1 MKKNIL
7 FAIILSAAGITGWA
21 QTDTTINKNVVV
33 VREYNPTISDA
44 NKINL
49 VPEIQKP
56 EIKTPTFSYS
66 FFTHPLQTNFEII
79 PLTPASLSAEPNRDY
94 DQNYI
99 TLGGGNYTSLFGE
112 LFYNAFHSD
121 KHSLSFLASNRSSFG
136 KVKLQDGSK
145 NDATFVKNNLL
156 LSYKHQF
163 WGTYLKANIGFSNHN
178 YRYYGYQTIN
188 MDTSMT
194 YYALNDTNHIAIN
207 NSDIPSTKNPGYA
220 SFKANFVFATN
231 PSIYDETAYNAELYY
246 DHFYTRMDLKE
257 DVIGLKGFF
266 EKPVG
271 DNLAGGALHIL
282 YGTYNVP
289 DTALYKGFNNFTFI
303 DFSPY
308 FKMNRNTWNLKLGI
322 NAFFNI
328 QKDNT
333 DYRVTP
339 DIDFNFN
346 LIEKLFTA
354 HLMASGN
361 YQLNDYRNSIQ
372 MNPYMTPE
380 LNVMPM
386 QIPLSL
392 EAGLTGQLTP
402 KIVFNG
408 SVNFSIVKDNP
419 FYINEFYID
428 DTAQV
433 HSVAYSN
440 QFVAT
445 YDDMNVLTVKAALD
459 YAGNDRYSF
468 GVSGA
473 YYNYALDNLEYAW
486 NLPDYEIKVYGSFVP
501 YRNINVHVD
510 FTTISKRDALI
521 QDAIGSGVTDRTE
534 LKAVYD
540 LSFSGEYQYNNRL
553 SASLNLNNV
562 LSSNYYRW
570 NGYPSFGFNLLAGV
584 KYKF

>member
-1 MKKNIL
+1 MKRNII
-7 FAIILSAAGITGWA
+7 FALLISAAGFTTWA

-49 VPEIQKP
+49 IPEIQKP
-56 EIKTPTFSYS
+56 EIKTPSFSYS
-66 FFTHPLQTNFEII
+66 FFTHPLETSFEII
-79 PLTPASLSAEPNRDY
+79 PLTPASLASEPKRDY

-99 TLGGGNYTSLFGE
+99 TLGGGNYSSLFGE

-163 WGTYLKANIGFSNHN
+163 WGTYLKADIGFSNHN

-194 YYALNDTNHIAIN
+194 YYALNDTNNVAIN
-207 NSDIPSTKNPGYA
+207 NRDIHGTTKPGYA

-231 PSIYDETAYNAELYY
+231 PSIYDETAYKAVLYY
-246 DHFYTRMDLKE
+246 DHFFTRMDMKE

-271 DNLAGGALHIL
+271 DNLVGGALHAQ
-282 YGTYNVP
+282 YGMYNVP
-289 DTALYKGFNNFTFI
+289 DTALFLDFNNFTFI

-308 FKMNRNTWNLKLGI
+308 YKLNRNTWNLKLGL

-328 QKDNT
+328 NKEKT
-333 DYRVTP
+333 DYLVTP

-361 YQLNDYRNSIQ
+361 YRLNDYRNSVQ
-372 MNPYMTPE
+372 MNPFMTPE
-380 LNVMPM
+380 LNVMPTK
-386 QIPLSL
+386 IPLSL

-408 SVNFSIVKDNP
+408 SVNFSIVKNNP
-419 FYINEFYID
+419 FYINKFYRD
-428 DTAQV
+428 
-433 HSVAYSN
+433 SVN
-440 QFVAT
+440 QFTSDAYANQFT
-445 YDDMNVLTVKAALD
+445 AIYDDMNVLTVKAAID

-473 YYNYALDNLEYAW
+473 YYNYAMDNLENAW
-486 NLPDYEIKVYGSFVP
+486 HLPDYEIKVYGSFIP
-501 YRNINVHVD
+501 YRNVNVNVD
-510 FTTISKRDALI
+510 FTTFSKRKTLI
-521 QDAIGSGVTDRTE
+521 QDGLITATND

-540 LSFSGEYQYNNRL
+540 LSLSGEYQYNNRL
-553 SASLNLNNV
+553 SASLNLNNI
-562 LSSNYYRW
+562 LSSNYYYW
-570 NGYPSFGFNLLAGV
+570 NGYPSFGFNVLVGV

>member
-1 MKKNIL
+1 MKKNIII
-7 FAIILSAAGITGWA
+7 AIIISATGLSASA

-49 VPEIQKP
+49 IPEIQKP

-66 FFTHPLQTNFEII
+66 FFTHPLETSFEII
-79 PLTPASLSAEPNRDY
+79 PLTPATLSSEPRRDY

-99 TLGGGNYTSLFGE
+99 SLGGGNYSSLFGE

-121 KHSLSFLASNRSSFG
+121 KHSLSFFANNRSSFG
-136 KVKLQDGSK
+136 KVKMEDGSK

-156 LSYKHQF
+156 LAYKHQF
-163 WGTYLKANIGFSNHN
+163 WGTYLTANLGFSNHN
-178 YRYYGYQTIN
+178 YRYFGYQTIKPDSVSY
-188 MDTSMT
+188 M
-194 YYALNDTNHIAIN
+194 ALNDTNNVVLNQA
-207 NSDIPSTKNPGYA
+207 DITYPNQKPGYA

-231 PSIYDETAYNAELYY
+231 PSIYDETAYKAELYY
-246 DHFYTRMDLKE
+246 DHFFTRMDFKE
-257 DVIGLKGFF
+257 DLIGLKGFF

-271 DNLAGGALHIL
+271 DNLAGGALDVQ
-282 YGTYNVP
+282 YGMYNVP
-289 DTALYKGFNNFTFI
+289 DTALYKDFNNFTYI

-308 FKMNRNTWNLKLGI
+308 FKLNRNTWNLKLGL

-328 QKDNT
+328 QKDKT
-333 DYRVTP
+333 DYLVTP

-354 HLMASGN
+354 HLMAGGN
-361 YQLNDYRNSIQ
+361 YRLNDYRNSIQ
-372 MNPYMTPE
+372 INPYMTPE
-380 LNVMPM
+380 LNVMPT

-408 SVNFSIVKDNP
+408 SVNFSIVKNNP
-419 FYINEFYID
+419 FYINEFYIT
-428 DTAQV
+428 DTSQV
-433 HSVAYSN
+433 SSVAYSN
-440 QFVAT
+440 QFTAV
-445 YDDMNVLTVKAALD
+445 YDDMNVLTVKAAID

-468 GVSGA
+468 GASGA

-486 NLPDYEIKVYGSFVP
+486 HLPDYEIKVYGSFVP
-501 YRNINVHVD
+501 YRNVTVNVD
-510 FTTISKRDALI
+510 FTTISKREALT
-521 QDAIGSGVTDRTE
+521 QDAIGSGVTERTQ

-540 LSFSGEYQYNNRL
+540 LSLSGEYQYNNRL
-553 SASLNLNNV
+553 SASLNLNNI
-562 LSSNYYRW
+562 LSSNYYYW
-570 NGYPSFGFNLLAGV
+570 NGYPSFGFNVLAGV
-584 KYKF
+584 KYRF